1 MGNKITNI
9 KIIDS
14 VHRTII
20 SSLENSK
27 AKDVVVIELLN
38 KTSFADLMIIA
49 SGTSKR
55 HISSISDNIKNEL
68 KKNKIKV
75 NIEGLSSCDWVLI
88 DCTSI
93 IVHIFQPETRL
104 YYNLEK
110 MWSFNIDPSKTNK
123 I

>member
-1 MGNKITNI
+1 MKNKITHLNNLESTI
-9 KIIDS
+9 
-14 VHRTII
+14 TLII

-27 AKDVVVIELLN
+27 AKDIVVIDLLN

-68 KKNKIKV
+68 KSYKIKV

-88 DCTSI
+88 DCKSI
-93 IVHIFQPETRL
+93 IVHIFQPDTRL

-110 MWSFNIDPSKTNK
+110 MWSFNIDPSKTKK